1 MSRVTY
7 INDYVT
13 YYWYYVTWRK
23 ICVLFVFLHLFFY
36 IVLPSRSF
44 FNAKNYVV
52 SSKIC
57 LTYKLMYMKT

>member
-1 MSRVTY
+1 MLRVTY

-36 IVLPSRSF
+36 YIVLSSRSF
-44 FNAKNYVV
+44 
-52 SSKIC
+52 
-57 LTYKLMYMKT
+57 LMQKTML

>member
-1 MSRVTY
+1 MLRGGK
-7 INDYVT
+7 YV
-13 YYWYYVTWRK
+13 YY
-23 ICVLFVFLHLFFY
+23 LFSCIWFLLYSFAFEK
-36 IVLPSRSF
+36 F

>member
-1 MSRVTY
+1 MLRVTY

-23 ICVLFVFLHLFFY
+23 ICVLFVFLHLFLLYSF
-36 IVLPSRSF
+36 VFEKF
-44 FNAKNYVV
+44 FNVKNYVV

-57 LTYKLMYMKT
+57 LTYKLMCMKT